1 MGEAQTTT
9 KKESESVLV
18 SMNDGRKVEFVGKRK
33 MLKEG
38 FEDNGQL
45 AVRFDFANGET
56 RTFQIPPSLYGL
68 CALHGASQKIGDEAA
83 GEKNVD
89 DMLAAVE
96 NIMARLTGPE
106 GWRAK
111 AESGGFA
118 GAGVVV
124 RALMEAGN
132 KTREEVNAWI
142 EAKLKATE
150 GLTRAKL
157 YASLRATER
166 LRPIIQRLEEESN
179 KKNAAVGAELL
190 SDL

>member
-1 MGEAQTTT
+1 MAEGQA
-9 KKESESVLV
+9 KKETESVLV
-18 SMNDGRKVEFVGKRK
+18 PMSDGRKVEFVGKRK

-38 FEDNGQL
+38 FEADGGL
-45 AVRFDFANGET
+45 HVRFDFVNGET
-56 RTFQIPPSLYGL
+56 RTFTIPPSLYGL

-83 GEKNVD
+83 GEKDVD

-96 NIMARLTGPE
+96 NIMARLTGPD

-111 AESGGFA
+111 AEAGGFA

-132 KTREEVNAWI
+132 KTREQVNEWI

-157 YASLRATER
+157 YASLRATDR
-166 LRPIIQRLEEESN
+166 LRPIIQRLEEERN
-179 KKNAAVGAELL
+179 KKNAAAGEELL
-190 SDL
+190 TDL